1 MKELLTPP
9 LQYSYIKF
17 LIQIEGEEEGKGE
30 RENESFEV
38 LVRTFFFLKTW
49 SFCVVLVG
57 LELAM

>member
-9 LQYSYIKF
+9 LQYSCIKF
-17 LIQIEGEEEGKGE
+17 LIQIAGEEEGKGE